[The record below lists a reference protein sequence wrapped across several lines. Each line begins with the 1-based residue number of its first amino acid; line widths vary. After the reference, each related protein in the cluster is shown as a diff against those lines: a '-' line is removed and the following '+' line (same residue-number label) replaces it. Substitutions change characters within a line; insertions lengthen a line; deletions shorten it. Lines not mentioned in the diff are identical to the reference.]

1 MKANYSYDVAI
12 SAAGYDAVTAQRLA
26 ERLRSRLALPVFNT
40 WEHHGTV
47 VGDGRMRLAA
57 RVLRREARVVVVL
70 YQRLWGATPST
81 QFEEDVLAR
90 RMACEGTEFLRVIAL
105 EEAEPPRWM
114 SAAVRESDDT
124 DGSLDST
131 VEAIVAAVVSAGGTA
146 RTETP
151 ADAEARA
158 AHEAVLDRE
167 RGFFFRSPGGT
178 SASTREFATLV
189 DEVERELSERCPPQ
203 LAQTYRAPDRLI
215 VQLGDAGLSVSRMR
229 APTGVA
235 AEASLLVIE
244 WNGTITQPGSS
255 RPRGERATPLREH
268 VLRAN
273 AGKTT
278 TWLWCDADG
287 GQRVYT
293 SRDLAA
299 QCVHLLLRQV
309 GDSPAPAHV
318 AVTTH

>member
-1 MKANYSYDVAI
+1 MKASYCYDVAI
-12 SAAGYDAVTAQRLA
+12 SAAGYDAATAQRLA

-40 WEHHGTV
+40 WEHNGPSI
-47 VGDGRMRLAA
+47 GDGRTRLTA
-57 RVLRREARVVVVL
+57 RVLRREARIVVVL
-70 YQRLWGATPST
+70 HQRLWGATPAT

-105 EEAEPPRWM
+105 EEAKPPTWM
-114 SAAVRESDDT
+114 SAAALQRDDT

-131 VEAIVAAVVSAGGTA
+131 VEAIVAAVVRGGGTA
-146 RTETP
+146 RAETT

-158 AHEAVLDRE
+158 AREADLDRE
-167 RGFFFRSPGGT
+167 RGFFFRSVGGT
-178 SASTREFATLV
+178 SASTREFAMLV
-189 DEVERELSERCPPQ
+189 DEIERELSERCPPHVPQ
-203 LAQTYRAPDRLI
+203 AYRAPDRLI
-215 VQLGDAGLSVSRMR
+215 VQLGGAGLSVSRLR
-229 APTGVA
+229 SATGVV

-255 RPRGERATPLREH
+255 RARGDHATALREH

-273 AGKTT
+273 AGKGI
-278 TWLWCDADG
+278 TWLWCDADC

-309 GDSPAPAHV
+309 EDEPTPAAV
-318 AVTTH
+318 AVVVR